1 MPGIRRHSVWS
12 VCLVGHCVSA
22 WRQGQPRRQVR
33 RTRRA
38 VPAARPRR
46 ARRTSDHPRHA
57 GASLRRQGGSP
68 RLMEGSQRDRPRCA
82 AAEPCACLAAME
94 GAATVDYSRAEVAK
108 GKDALIEWRTHN
120 GSACIQTL
128 EAPAVPPD
136 QRLGSARIG
145 GARENDPGADLGA
158 V

>member
-1 MPGIRRHSVWS
+1 
-12 VCLVGHCVSA
+12 
-22 WRQGQPRRQVR
+22 
-33 RTRRA
+33 
-38 VPAARPRR
+38 
-46 ARRTSDHPRHA
+46 
-57 GASLRRQGGSP
+57 
-68 RLMEGSQRDRPRCA
+68 
-82 AAEPCACLAAME
+82 ME

-158 V
+158 VHKTRMYPLCTPRGAGVGHWRGGWCFLDANVMSRTFY